1 MNIKILVAGS
11 LKSVENIDKNNIKN
25 NININI
31 ISEDKLN
38 IKLLKE
44 LNLKEEIKET
54 LTQLVR

>member
-1 MNIKILVAGS
+1 MNIKTPVASS
-11 LKSVENIDKNNIKN
+11 LKSVENIDENNIKN

-44 LNLKEEIKET
+44 FNLKEEIKET
-54 LTQLVR
+54 LT